1 MPAQHKVNAC
11 VPASLCYNNLSSN
24 GRHFAFA
31 HATEAA
37 LCAADGSGKPTLL
50 KDRANSAVT
59 HVRFIKLAGGV
70 ELLVVLSGR
79 SAIFFS
85 ADGARELHTLHMAE
99 GRPAASFFRGVATV
113 KAGGSSYLYVGS
125 SGSGDLHCCAADP
138 ATSKLC
144 NLALATALENVCT
157 GPISDMDGS
166 VEGILAI
173 AAGTDKPDGSSEI
186 ILAEIGTDGAP
197 LATMRLTAEAPELC
211 TSLRIRGRTMLA
223 AYSTGRVRV
232 FDVDAKR
239 CVAVVAAHARW
250 INALEVHPGR
260 GIFACASE
268 DGSARP

>member
-1 MPAQHKVNAC
+1 MPAQHKVNAR

-50 KDRANSAVT
+50 KDRANSA
-59 HVRFIKLAGGV
+59 
-70 ELLVVLSGR
+70 
-79 SAIFFS
+79 
-85 ADGARELHTLHMAE
+85 
-99 GRPAASFFRGVATV
+99 
-113 KAGGSSYLYVGS
+113 
-125 SGSGDLHCCAADP
+125 
-138 ATSKLC
+138 
-144 NLALATALENVCT
+144 
-157 GPISDMDGS
+157 DMDGS

-268 DGSARP
+268 DGYVSVWDLEPGRRANHVLTGVAFVGNSVAATAYDVSSLLTWSLGSAE